1 CVFIICNYTRRRFGG
16 RQPLCGTG
24 VTSLI
29 DVISNPADCNA
40 RIADSRPAPGPFTV
54 TSTVLRPC
62 SIAALEA
69 VSEAICAANEVD
81 FLEHLNPNAPDV
93 DQESAFPKSSVIVT
107 IVFLNIELMC
117 SIPDSTFF
125 FTLRLR
131 DVLDFLRAIYN
142 TPPFLFNYFFLF
154 AIVF

>member
-1 CVFIICNYTRRRFGG
+1 CVFIIVNYTRRRFGG

-29 DVISNPADCNA
+29 DVISNPAVCNA
-40 RIADSRPAPGPFTV
+40 RIADSRPPPGRFTV

-69 VSEAICAANEVD
+69 VSEAICAAKGVD
-81 FLEHLNPNAPDV
+81 FLEPLNPNAPAD
-93 DQESAFPKSSVIVT
+93 DHERALPNSSVIVT
-107 IVFLNIELMC
+107 IVLLKVERMC
-117 SIPDSTFF
+117 ATPASTFF

-131 DVLDFLRAIYN
+131 DCCLRAIIY
-142 TPPFLFNYFFLF
+142 PPLL
-154 AIVF
+154 